1 MISPDT
7 RAYSTDFGYGSRYG
21 ADPTEELCREDRWY
35 VKPFVINKHGRL
47 VFPANF
53 LGELD
58 FSVLESLDQFT
69 TVIGRDFEAK
79 APTGTDI
86 LGRVEAG
93 SYPGRFE
100 LLRDLGQNLY
110 WANRYSITMF
120 DRRPTRWRDLAKR
133 RDDVFLPVLTPWE
146 DSVRKVAA
154 VEQAF
159 RALPATWD
167 AQAEE
172 TIFGL
177 LFDLFRTKLYHAT
190 ELPPIKPTVAEF
202 LAQPDA
208 LTFVMPEYDPDFP
221 VFTTED
227 IFDAHEDVPELEAL
241 MRWAMVLHNQYPWDR
256 SLTELRGPG
265 QIGDD
270 DFVVAFHPRT
280 RDVMAFIERVK
291 RPAAVPGYTASG
303 QPRVARPEA
312 VEPAAPYPPVRVRE
326 AFAVQPRLEALA
338 IVRGEHVCSNADVIR
353 NTSFSWSPMTADE
366 IAAKTGIEQR
376 RYSSREPEELA
387 LHATRA
393 ALAKS
398 GRSAAEIGAVLVS
411 TCTSNRQIPSIACWL
426 SGELG
431 LQQTHASVDMV
442 AACAGL
448 PYGMSEA
455 VRQLQEVRR
464 PVLLVCVE
472 KFSDKIGS
480 VRTSRMIFGDGA
492 AAMVIGPAAD
502 GQAGDVEVVQTYAS
516 GPHSEVNSII
526 WPNSEFDGDITVY
539 GPEVKALVQ
548 RYLTQMLGELGTEP
562 DPDDP
567 GRPLLESIELIIP
580 HQANKTMILN
590 LAGKAGLAADQLYF
604 NVERM
609 GNVSAASIPIAVHD
623 AVRDGVITRPVRV
636 FAPGFGAGAVGGYA
650 VMRID
655 PAIVADE
662 VELDILQE
670 TDLPA
675 APVAGGTSDDIRAAF
690 GE

>member
-1 MISPDT
+1 
-7 RAYSTDFGYGSRYG
+7 
-21 ADPTEELCREDRWY
+21 
-35 VKPFVINKHGRL
+35 VKPFVVNRHGRL

-53 LGELD
+53 LGDLD
-58 FSVLESLDQFT
+58 FSVLETLDQFT
-69 TVIGRDFEAK
+69 AVIGRDFEAK

-86 LGRVEAG
+86 LARVESG
-93 SYPGRFE
+93 GYPRRFE
-100 LLRDLGQNLY
+100 LLRDLGLNLY

-133 RDDVFLPVLTPWE
+133 REDVFLPVLTPWE
-146 DSVRKVAA
+146 DSERKVAA

-159 RALPATWD
+159 RSLPATWD

-190 ELPPIKPTVAEF
+190 ELPPLKPTVAEF

-208 LTFVMPEYDPDFP
+208 LTFVMPSYDPDYP
-221 VFTTED
+221 VFTTEE
-227 IFDAHEDVPELEAL
+227 IFDAREDVPELEAL

-256 SLTELRGPG
+256 SRTELRGPG
-265 QIGDD
+265 EIGED

-280 RDVMAFIERVK
+280 RDVQAFIERVK
-291 RPAAVPGYTASG
+291 HPAPARAAA
-303 QPRVARPEA
+303 PRQAPAEA
-312 VEPAAPYPPVRVRE
+312 VEPVAPYPPVRVGE

-338 IVRGEHVCSNADVIR
+338 IVRGEHVCSNDDVIA
-353 NTSFSWSPMTADE
+353 NTSFSWSPMSADE

-376 RYSSREPEELA
+376 RYTSREPEELA
-387 LHATRA
+387 LAAARA

-398 GRSAAEIGAVLVS
+398 GRSAAEIGAILVS

-431 LQQTHASVDMV
+431 LLQTHASVDMV
-442 AACAGL
+442 AACAGF
-448 PYGMSEA
+448 PYGVSEA
-455 VRQLQEVRR
+455 VRQLQEIRR
-464 PVLLVCVE
+464 PVMLVCVE
-472 KFSDKIGS
+472 KFSDKIGA

-492 AAMVIGPAAD
+492 AAMVISPAGE
-502 GQAGDVEVVQTYAS
+502 GQAGDVEVLQTYAS
-516 GPHSEVNSII
+516 GPYTEVNSII

-548 RYLTQMLGELGTEP
+548 RYLTQMLGELGAQP
-562 DPDDP
+562 DPGS
-567 GRPLLESIELIIP
+567 GRTLLESIELIIP

-609 GNVSAASIPIAVHD
+609 GNVSAASIPIAIYD
-623 AVRDGVITRPVRV
+623 AVRDGVISRPVRV

-650 VMRID
+650 VLRID
-655 PAIVADE
+655 PDVVADE
-662 VELDILQE
+662 VVLDILE
-670 TDLPA
+670 DPARPA
-675 APVAGGTSDDIRAAF
+675 AVPAGGTSDDIRAAF

>member
-1 MISPDT
+1 
-7 RAYSTDFGYGSRYG
+7 
-21 ADPTEELCREDRWY
+21 
-35 VKPFVINKHGRL
+35 VKPFVVNRHGRL

-53 LGELD
+53 LGDLD
-58 FSVLESLDQFT
+58 FSVLETLEQFT
-69 TVIGRDFEAK
+69 AVIGRDFEAK
-79 APTGTDI
+79 APTGTEI
-86 LGRVEAG
+86 QARVESG
-93 SYPGRFE
+93 GYTRRFE

-146 DSVRKVAA
+146 DSERKVAA

-159 RALPATWD
+159 HGLPATWD

-190 ELPPIKPTVAEF
+190 ELPPVKPTVAEF
-202 LAQPDA
+202 LAQPGA
-208 LTFVMPEYDPDFP
+208 LTFVMPSFDPDYP
-221 VFTTED
+221 VFTTEE

-256 SLTELRGPG
+256 SATELRGPG
-265 QIGDD
+265 EIGDD

-280 RDVMAFIERVK
+280 RDVMAFIDRVK
-291 RPAAVPGYTASG
+291 GPAPGYAPSERLRAAS
-303 QPRVARPEA
+303 PEA

-338 IVRGEHVCSNADVIR
+338 IVRGEHVCGNDDVIR
-353 NTSFSWSPMTADE
+353 NASFSWSPMSADE

-376 RYSSREPEELA
+376 RYTSREPEELA
-387 LHATRA
+387 LHAARA

-398 GRSAAEIGAVLVS
+398 GRSPAEIGAVLVS

-492 AAMVIGPAAD
+492 AAMVVAPVAE
-502 GQAGDVEVVQTYAS
+502 GQAGDVEVLQTYAS

-548 RYLTQMLGELGTEP
+548 RYLMQMLGELGSEP
-562 DPDDP
+562 DPDDA
-567 GRPLLESIELIIP
+567 GRTLLESIELIIP

-590 LAGKAGLAADQLYF
+590 LAGKAGLSADQLYF

-655 PAIVADE
+655 PAMVADE
-662 VELDILQE
+662 VMLDTGQ
-670 TDLPA
+670 DAGRPGPA
-675 APVAGGTSDDIRAAF
+675 AAGSTSDDIRAAF

>member
-1 MISPDT
+1 M
-7 RAYSTDFGYGSRYG
+7 
-21 ADPTEELCREDRWY
+21 
-35 VKPFVINKHGRL
+35 KPFVVNRHGRL

-53 LGELD
+53 LGDLD
-58 FSVLESLDQFT
+58 FSVLETLDQFT
-69 TVIGRDFEAK
+69 AVIGRDFEAK

-86 LGRVEAG
+86 LARVDSGA
-93 SYPGRFE
+93 YTRRFE
-100 LLRDLGQNLY
+100 LLRDLGQHLY

-146 DSVRKVAA
+146 DSERKVAA

-159 RALPATWD
+159 LALSATWD

-190 ELPPIKPTVAEF
+190 ELPAIKPTVAEF
-202 LAQPDA
+202 LNQPDA
-208 LTFVMPEYDPDFP
+208 LTFVMPDYDPDYP
-221 VFTTED
+221 VFTTEQVL
-227 IFDAHEDVPELEAL
+227 DAHEDVPELEAL

-256 SLTELRGPG
+256 SRTELRAPG
-265 QIGDD
+265 EIGDD

-291 RPAAVPGYTASG
+291 RSAEHPAPGRDA
-303 QPRVARPEA
+303 ARAGYEA
-312 VEPAAPYPPVRVRE
+312 VAPVAPYPPVRVRE
-326 AFAVQPRLEALA
+326 AFAVQPKLEALA
-338 IVRGEHVCSNADVIR
+338 IVRGEHVCTNDDVIR
-353 NTSFSWSPMTADE
+353 NASFSWSPMSADE

-376 RYSSREPEELA
+376 RYTSREPEQLA
-387 LHATRA
+387 LHAARA

-398 GRSAAEIGAVLVS
+398 GRDPAEIGAVLVS
-411 TCTSNRQIPSIACWL
+411 TCTSNRQIPSMACWL

-431 LQQTHASVDMV
+431 LQQTHASIDMV

-448 PYGMSEA
+448 PYGLAEA
-455 VRQLQEVRR
+455 IRQLQEVRR

-492 AAMVIGPAAD
+492 AAMVFGPAA
-502 GQAGDVEVVQTYAS
+502 GETGDVEVVQTYAS

-539 GPEVKALVQ
+539 GPEVKALVA
-548 RYLTQMLGELGTEP
+548 RYLTQMLGELGEQS
-562 DPDDP
+562 DPDDA
-567 GRPLLESIELIIP
+567 GRTLLESIELIIP

-590 LAGKAGLAADQLYF
+590 LAGQAGLSADQLYF

-609 GNVSAASIPIAVHD
+609 GNVSSASIPIAVYD

-650 VMRID
+650 VMRVD

-662 VELDILQE
+662 VVLDVLE
-670 TDLPA
+670 DTAPGA
-675 APVAGGTSDDIRAAF
+675 AVRAGSTSDDIRAAF
-690 GE
+690 GD